1 MARRAGWSSA
11 PHVGSAAPSSAPI
24 LLPLALALITL
35 LGLACPGGAE
45 ARARPPRASGV
56 WHVVKQGQTLFRIS
70 EAYGVP
76 VAALIEANRL
86 KPKAPLRVGQRLWIP
101 GAKRTAAVAVSR
113 SLTPQE
119 RETLERSLAEAT
131 LPEPPKNEVPPTRIK
146 TDALFVWPILGP
158 INSPYGPRWGR
169 FHAGIDIG
177 SPQYQ
182 EVVAAAD
189 GEVLYASETKG
200 PLGQAVVLQHANGI
214 RTVYAH
220 LSIIAT
226 ADGETVRQGQPIG
239 GVGSTGRATGP
250 HLHFEVRDNGRPVE
264 PVAYLP
270 ATIDE
275 LVQELARDRQ

>member
-1 MARRAGWSSA
+1 MARRGASS
-11 PHVGSAAPSSAPI
+11 PQVRSTPSSSSPV
-24 LLPLALALITL
+24 LLALVLLLIAL
-35 LGLACPGGAE
+35 LGWPGGAG
-45 ARARPPRASGV
+45 ARPRPGRTDGV
-56 WHVVKQGQTLFRIS
+56 WHVVAQGQSLFRIS
-70 EAYGVP
+70 EAYRVP
-76 VAALIEANRL
+76 VASILEANHL
-86 KPKAPLRVGQRLWIP
+86 KPRAPLRVGRRLWIP
-101 GAKRTAAVAVSR
+101 GAKRAAKVVASR
-113 SLTPQE
+113 PLSGQE
-119 RETLERSLAEAT
+119 RATLERSLQDDT
-131 LPEPPKNEVPPTRIK
+131 LSEPPKSDSGPRIR
-146 TDALFVWPILGP
+146 TDAPLLWPILGP

-189 GEVLYASETKG
+189 GEVLYASATNG

-226 ADGETVRQGQPIG
+226 EEGDTVRQGQPIG

-250 HLHFEVRDNGRPVE
+250 HLHFEVRENGKPVE
-264 PVAYLP
+264 PSAYLP
-270 ATIDE
+270 ATIDD